1 MRILTYKR
9 THIGDP
15 DAAGHFGINDCMG
28 RVRNW
33 SFDAVIGVGGYGREP
48 QSYGIEGRVNW
59 VGLNP
64 TWQPHPEG
72 YGLIVTF
79 EFFALLEAK
88 GPLLIGVA
96 PSLARRMYEK
106 RARVLFKSYSPEEK
120 AEAEALVRSMFH
132 SRLEQGPAVAVNAVR
147 ARCLSNAKTRKRCR
161 TRTLTSR
168 CSSFRP
174 TASTGRPC
182 QGAAKQKLHGL
193 PLRSSNAI

>member
-15 DAAGHFGINDCMG
+15 DVAGHFGINDCMG

-33 SFDAVIGVGGYGREP
+33 SFDAVIGVGGYGGEP
-48 QSYGIEGRVNW
+48 RSYGIEGRVNW

-72 YGLIVTF
+72 YGQIVTF
-79 EFFALLEAK
+79 EFFTLLEEK
-88 GPLLIGVA
+88 GPLLIAVA

-106 RARVLFKSYSPEEK
+106 RARVLLKSYSPEEQ
-120 AEAEALVRSMFH
+120 AEAEALVRTTLQSGQGQGSTASAKAVRTRCP
-132 SRLEQGPAVAVNAVR
+132 SRL
-147 ARCLSNAKTRKRCR
+147 KTRRLC
-161 TRTLTSR
+161 RTLTNS

-174 TASTGRPC
+174 SASTGRPC
-182 QGAAKQKLHGL
+182 QGAAKQ
-193 PLRSSNAI
+193 RR